1 MSQDDTT
8 LGGYFRVHDR
18 PPAFE
23 GSDGHPYT
31 VSVETEK
38 TGNLGAPFSGFL
50 VFPQWAQTGV
60 GIVGHVETPTLV
72 ESASAEDV
80 TESLGRLT
88 LYQVQDLLE
97 DAIGRRGP
105 AENAEAGD
113 AESPDAEG
121 IDSGDVEVADAEA
134 AELGDDSG
142 GGAGGGERADGAGR
156 DDG

>member
-72 ESASAEDV
+72 ESASAEEV
-80 TESLGRLT
+80 TASLGRLT

-105 AENAEAGD
+105 AEGANE
-113 AESPDAEG
+113 
-121 IDSGDVEVADAEA
+121 
-134 AELGDDSG
+134 SG
-142 GGAGGGERADGAGR
+142 GGGREASGDASGGGGREAGTEDAEV